1 VEEAGFFA
9 QMTQPA
15 CMLQRQFSA
24 AVFTGRETGGGGE
37 GVMEG
42 PAPVVMLRRR
52 RRRSHLHA

>member
-1 VEEAGFFA
+1 MEEAGFFA

-15 CMLQRQFSA
+15 CVLQRQFSA
-24 AVFTGRETGGGGE
+24 AVFSGRETGGGGE

-52 RRRSHLHA
+52 RSHLHA